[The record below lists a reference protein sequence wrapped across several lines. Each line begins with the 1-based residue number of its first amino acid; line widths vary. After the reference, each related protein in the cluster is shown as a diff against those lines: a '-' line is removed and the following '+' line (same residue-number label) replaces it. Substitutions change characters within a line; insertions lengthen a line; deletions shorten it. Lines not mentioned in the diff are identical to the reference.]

1 MPEPPS
7 PSYVRTLA
15 PWIGLSVVVVVVI
28 TAVTAW
34 AGALNKPA
42 EPPLPDPAAVA
53 RALGPLPTTTPE
65 PTEESSTAPT
75 KPAQGT
81 KKPVPPA
88 AKKTTAPPTVAKTTK
103 PPAPTTEKPEPTT
116 KKPTSA
122 PKTTKKQNCGIL
134 GCSNPDD

>member
-1 MPEPPS
+1 MPS

-28 TAVTAW
+28 TAVAAW
-34 AGALNKPA
+34 AGSLNKPA

-53 RALGPLPTTTPE
+53 RALGPIPTTTPE
-65 PTEESSTAPT
+65 PTEESTAPT

-88 AKKTTAPPTVAKTTK
+88 AKKTTPPVAKTTVR
-103 PPAPTTEKPEPTT
+103 PAPTTEKPEPTT
-116 KKPTSA
+116 AAKKTTAAKPT
-122 PKTTKKQNCGIL
+122 TKRQNCGLL
-134 GCSNPDD
+134 GCSPADD